1 MKARYIIVLLFS
13 LLGLSAQAQSIE
25 LIGLVPSADGGVS
38 GRMILA
44 KVNAGGEEI
53 QNVQVVSFSL
63 RDGKSTVSSDNI
75 PLSDGYYLLP
85 IPETLNRN
93 FTVPLL
99 DTTDR
104 YAYRAKFIT
113 ATGAQYLSELIEDN
127 GVERFKWIGQDVK

>member
-63 RDGKSTVSSDNI
+63 RDGKAQCLQTIYHCQTDIICCQYRRRSTVTSRCLCLTQLTDMHIVLN
-75 PLSDGYYLLP
+75 LSLQ
-85 IPETLNRN
+85 PEHSI
-93 FTVPLL
+93 F
-99 DTTDR
+99 
-104 YAYRAKFIT
+104 
-113 ATGAQYLSELIEDN
+113 LS
-127 GVERFKWIGQDVK
+127 

>member
-53 QNVQVVSFSL
+53 CGERLNVEL
-63 RDGKSTVSSDNI
+63 AARNERHTESTDSDA
-75 PLSDGYYLLP
+75 PTKKRPYL
-85 IPETLNRN
+85 
-93 FTVPLL
+93 V
-99 DTTDR
+99 
-104 YAYRAKFIT
+104 A
-113 ATGAQYLSELIEDN
+113 
-127 GVERFKWIGQDVK
+127 